1 MTLYAETKPREEA
14 QYQHRGFLSRLA
26 QAEIQRQQRRKQIT
40 RKEQK

>member
-1 MTLYAETKPREEA
+1 MTLFAETKPREVE
-14 QYQHRGFLSRLA
+14 YQHRGILSRLA